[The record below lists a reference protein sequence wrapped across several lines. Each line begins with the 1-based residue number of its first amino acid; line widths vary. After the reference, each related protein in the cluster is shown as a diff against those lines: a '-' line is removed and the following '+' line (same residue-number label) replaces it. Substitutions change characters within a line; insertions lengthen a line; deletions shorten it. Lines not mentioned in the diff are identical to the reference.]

1 MSFPMSLSSYLRDT
15 LIIDGILSTR
25 YDERSCSTSTT
36 TATHSR
42 ETMPLVGTSLV
53 EDLVQSVA
61 LSHLI
66 ANHSRIGL
74 LLMASPENGKTTIA
88 TAAECSHVKRIAV
101 ITARSIMQLTSEKG
115 CEFLLF
121 NDLAVVK
128 SLSKATTA
136 LLINTLN
143 QVTQGEFGEAMF
155 AGQTVYKIERQLG
168 VIGCLPF
175 KVFSDRRSHWHQM
188 GFISRM
194 IPFAYTYNAELV
206 ATIKD
211 GIDNGNK
218 QNKPKPMPEIKHT
231 EPRTIKMNDKQTR
244 SVRALAD
251 AKAKELDQI
260 GIRLLKHYHTLVR
273 AHALRHNRN
282 AVTENDLEFL
292 RTVDS
297 YISITEC
304 KAL

>member
-1 MSFPMSLSSYLRDT
+1 M
-15 LIIDGILSTR
+15 
-25 YDERSCSTSTT
+25 
-36 TATHSR
+36 A
-42 ETMPLVGTSLV
+42 LVGTQLA
-53 EDLVQSVA
+53 EDLVQAVA
-61 LSHLI
+61 LSHLV
-66 ANHSRIGL
+66 AEHSRIGVL
-74 LLMASPENGKTTIA
+74 LLASPESGKTTIA
-88 TAAECSHVKRIAV
+88 TAANCAHVKRIAV
-101 ITARSIMQLTSEKG
+101 ITARSIMQLTAEKG
-115 CEFLLF
+115 TEYLLF

-155 AGQTVYKIERQLG
+155 AGQTTYKIERQLG

-194 IPFAYTYNAELV
+194 LPFAYSYNAELV

-211 GIDNGNK
+211 GIDNGK
-218 QNKPKPMPEIKHT
+218 PKNKPKAMPILKSQD
-231 EPRTIKMNDKQTR
+231 PIAIKMHDRHTR
-244 SVRALAD
+244 AVRALAD
-251 AKAKELDQI
+251 AKAQELDQI

-273 AHALRHNRN
+273 AHALLHERRTV
-282 AVTENDLEFL
+282 ADVDLAFL
-292 RTVDS
+292 RSVDS

-304 KAL
+304 KPL

>member
-1 MSFPMSLSSYLRDT
+1 M
-15 LIIDGILSTR
+15 
-25 YDERSCSTSTT
+25 
-36 TATHSR
+36 A
-42 ETMPLVGTSLV
+42 LVGTSLA

-61 LSHLI
+61 LSHLVKD
-66 ANHSRIGL
+66 HSRIGCL
-74 LLMASPENGKTTIA
+74 LLASPESGKTTIA
-88 TAAECSHVKRIAV
+88 TAAECKHVKRIAV
-101 ITARSIMQLTSEKG
+101 ITARSIMQLTAEKG
-115 CEFLLF
+115 TEFLLF

-128 SLSKATTA
+128 ALSKATTA

-194 IPFAYTYNAELV
+194 IPFAYSYNAELI

-211 GIDNGNK
+211 GVDLGK
-218 QNKPKPMPEIKHT
+218 PKDKPKPMPVLKHDDPIVIKMGDKHT
-231 EPRTIKMNDKQTR
+231 RA
-244 SVRALAD
+244 VRALAD
-251 AKAKELDQI
+251 AKATELDQI
-260 GIRLLKHYHTLVR
+260 GIRLLKHYHTLIR
-273 AHALRHNRN
+273 AHALRYGRHVV
-282 AVTENDLEFL
+282 AETDLEFL

-304 KAL
+304 KPL

>member
-1 MSFPMSLSSYLRDT
+1 
-15 LIIDGILSTR
+15 
-25 YDERSCSTSTT
+25 
-36 TATHSR
+36 
-42 ETMPLVGTSLV
+42 MPLVGTSLV

-66 ANHSRIGL
+66 AHHSRIGL

-115 CEFLLF
+115 TEFLLF

-194 IPFAYTYNAELV
+194 IPF
-206 ATIKD
+206 
-211 GIDNGNK
+211 
-218 QNKPKPMPEIKHT
+218 
-231 EPRTIKMNDKQTR
+231 
-244 SVRALAD
+244 
-251 AKAKELDQI
+251 
-260 GIRLLKHYHTLVR
+260 
-273 AHALRHNRN
+273 
-282 AVTENDLEFL
+282 
-292 RTVDS
+292 
-297 YISITEC
+297 
-304 KAL
+304 